1 MKYYIISGEAS
12 GDLHASNLAKQ
23 LFIVDKEAEIRAWG
37 GDLLRNQGA
46 NVVKDYKDLAFM
58 GFVEVAMN
66 LRTIFNNLDF
76 CKQDITDYQP
86 DVVVLVDYPGFN
98 LRMAK
103 FLNKQKIR
111 TFYYISPQV
120 WAWHRSRVKSIKKY
134 VDEMFVIL
142 PFEKD
147 FYAKYQMK
155 VHYLGHPLLDAVKTT
170 TISLDFR
177 QKHNLDDKPI
187 IAILPGSRRQ
197 EILRML
203 PVMQEVSSKIDG
215 YQFVIAG
222 VEHHRDLYTSLLRN
236 FDLKNSDI
244 KIVFEQTYN
253 LLENAHAAMV
263 TSGTATLE
271 TALFNVPQVVCYKGN
286 YLSYLIAKNLIKG
299 INYISLVN
307 LIADKEVAKELIQN
321 EMNANKLLHEL
332 QLLLGDTPR
341 RTNMLEDYKLIQQKL
356 GDGNASKRIAE
367 VMHLLLSYDESALLA
382 KSIE

>member
-12 GDLHASNLAKQ
+12 GDLHASNLAKH
-23 LFIVDKEAEIRAWG
+23 LFKVDNLSQIRAWG

-46 NVVKDYKDLAFM
+46 EVVKDYKDLAFM

-66 LRTIFNNLDF
+66 LRTILKNLDF
-76 CKQDITDYQP
+76 CKKDIVNYQP
-86 DVVVLVDYPGFN
+86 DVVILVDYPGFN

-103 FLNKQKIR
+103 FLHKQHIK

-134 VDEMFVIL
+134 VDELFVIL

-147 FYAKYQMK
+147 FYAKYQMN
-155 VHYLGHPLLDAVKTT
+155 VHYLGHPLLDAVKHTP
-170 TISLDFR
+170 ISHDFR
-177 QKHNLDDKPI
+177 QKQHFSDKPI

-197 EILRML
+197 EIQRML
-203 PVMQEVSSKIDG
+203 PVMLNVSRKIEG

-222 VEHHRDLYTSLLRN
+222 VEHHRNLYESLSQG
-236 FDLKNSDI
+236 FEVKT
-244 KIVFEQTYN
+244 VFNQTYD
-253 LLENAHAAMV
+253 LLSNAYAAMV

-271 TALFNVPQVVCYKGN
+271 TALFTVPQVVCYKGN
-286 YLSYLIAKNLIKG
+286 YISYLIAKNLIKG

-321 EMNANKLLHEL
+321 DMNTKLLFSEL
-332 QLLLGDTPR
+332 QLLLGDTSKR
-341 RTNMLEDYKLIQQKL
+341 KEMLEDYALIQQKL
-356 GDGNASKRIAE
+356 GDGNASQQIAKL
-367 VMHLLLSYDESALLA
+367 MYGLLTP
-382 KSIE
+382 